1 MAENPS
7 PLAGGPPAGSPLA
20 RSPLDGHAGPIGGPA
35 DAGVALG
42 ERRFQG
48 KLNLRGDRADPA
60 FASKVAEVVGVEPPA
75 DAGTVATF
83 GERAIL
89 WLGPDEWLVVTPPGD
104 EAAVGAALNAG
115 LAGLRA
121 SATDVT
127 DNYTTVRIAGPKA
140 RWVLAKGWAVDLHPG
155 VFGPGRVAQ
164 SNLALTNAILRQ
176 TDDAPSFEIL
186 VRPSFAKYLWDW
198 LTDAALEVGYRV
210 EAG

>member
-1 MAENPS
+1 MAEAATPT
-7 PLAGGPPAGSPLA
+7 P
-20 RSPLDGHAGPIGGPA
+20 RSPLDGYTGPVGGPS
-35 DAGVALG
+35 DAGVVLG
-42 ERRFQG
+42 ELRFQG
-48 KLNLRGDRADPA
+48 KINLRGTADDKA
-60 FASKVAEVVGVEPPA
+60 FSEAVAKAVGLAPPA
-75 DAGTVATF
+75 TPGTVATA
-83 GERAIL
+83 GDRAVL
-89 WLGPDEWLVVTPPGD
+89 WLGPDEWLVLMPAGEET
-104 EAAVGAALNAG
+104 AVATALNAA
-115 LAGLRA
+115 LAGMQA

-164 SNLALTNAILRQ
+164 GNLALTNAILRQ
-176 TDDAPSFEIL
+176 TTDDPPSFEIL